1 MRSLARVAVALLGL
15 ASFPAVIW
23 AFFHLLP
30 LVADVFVLRRAAAYV
45 PAVFE
50 VEWARFDEVTPVA
63 VGTINGRRETMSLN
77 DVLPRRPTG
86 LNDLQDLM
94 ADKARMDVLYD
105 AQGTRT
111 AFEGRRLRVL
121 PRTPDLPEESSRR
134 VVRTA
139 LVGYGPALLLLG
151 LGFLISRLWAR
162 RMGMWLYPA
171 FFFLAIQPLFVLFL
185 VVLEFAQ

>member
-1 MRSLARVAVALLGL
+1 M
-15 ASFPAVIW
+15 IW

-30 LVADVFVLRRAAAYV
+30 LVADVFVLRRAGAYR

-50 VEWARFDEVTPVA
+50 VEWARFDEDHPVA
-63 VGTINGRRETMSLN
+63 VGTIGGRREVMSLAEI
-77 DVLPRRPTG
+77 LPRRPTG

-94 ADKARMDVLYD
+94 ADKTRLEVLYD
-105 AQGTRT
+105 AHGTAT

-121 PRTPDLPEESSRR
+121 PATPDLHAERLRR
-134 VVRTA
+134 VVRSA
-139 LVGYGPALLLLG
+139 LTGYGPAVALVG

-171 FFFLAIQPLFVLFL
+171 FFFLAIQPVFVLFL
-185 VVLEFAQ
+185 LALELTQ